1 MCHPAG
7 SVPRPPWFHP
17 KQLSATCSSW
27 GGGPRALCRRAG
39 TRGARTRPSAAP
51 PAGKEGRWRTPRHA
65 LIQPASAHTKAATP
79 ALPATCDPKPPPK
92 PTPSPRTNLVPLLEL
107 RHVQPDETLREKSSA
122 ARWVST
128 HALQL
133 RSPLDGTRLCALCPH
148 SKASDGKPFH
158 GEQLNPLSPTPPADG
173 RPRGPC
179 STQPQ
184 QHRGE
189 ELYLLHILV
198 DVLGRLLGQ
207 LRFTCCKHKHTVSTP
222 PRPSALP
229 RHNVRER
236 MECFCCLHQ
245 L

>member
-1 MCHPAG
+1 MENPTPCPYPAG
-7 SVPRPPWFHP
+7 FCPHQSSNTRSAGHVRP
-17 KQLSATCSSW
+17 QT
-27 GGGPRALCRRAG
+27 
-39 TRGARTRPSAAP
+39 
-51 PAGKEGRWRTPRHA
+51 
-65 LIQPASAHTKAATP
+65 
-79 ALPATCDPKPPPK
+79 PPK
-92 PTPSPRTNLVPLLEL
+92 PTPGPRTNLVPLLEL

-222 PRPSALP
+222 PRPSALR